1 MCPVMSWAEVPQSLS
16 CAGRLSVGPAAAA
29 SRRLNCTQLCLLL
42 TREATT
48 TTTTARGARGAVE
61 ISNWQTNFP
70 AVCQGVAN
78 SVSYIMEQEFY
89 CFRKFQHI
97 SPCSFDRRPPPSP
110 MLDARCSVHLPP
122 LWPWPWPAPV
132 KDCHA
137 GIHMS
142 VSVSYPLNC
151 YCITFAS
158 THKQTQSI
166 FTHTQ
171 LAITRQTGGLSNRR
185 VHSASRL
192 LASRSHT

>member
-1 MCPVMSWAEVPQSLS
+1 MLS
-16 CAGRLSVGPAAAA
+16 CAGRLSVESPLKLHTIVPTFDK
-29 SRRLNCTQLCLLL
+29 SSNNDNNNQSERS
-42 TREATT
+42 
-48 TTTTARGARGAVE
+48 ARGAVE

-89 CFRKFQHI
+89 CFRKLQHI
-97 SPCSFDRRPPPSP
+97 SRCSFDRRPSSP
-110 MLDARCSVHLPP
+110 LRARCSVHLPP

-142 VSVSYPLNC
+142 VSVCYPLNC

-158 THKQTQSI
+158 TH
-166 FTHTQ
+166 THTQ
-171 LAITRQTGGLSNRR
+171 TDRETRTHPVGNYKADRWIKQPQSTFRE
-185 VHSASRL
+185 SA
-192 LASRSHT
+192 AGFQVAYVMCH

>member
-1 MCPVMSWAEVPQSLS
+1 M
-16 CAGRLSVGPAAAA
+16 
-29 SRRLNCTQLCLLL
+29 

-78 SVSYIMEQEFY
+78 SVSYIMKQEFY

-97 SPCSFDRRPPPSP
+97 SPSSFDRRPPPSP

-122 LWPWPWPAPV
+122 LWPWPWPALV

-158 THKQTQSI
+158 THKQTQRKH
-166 FTHTQ
+166 THTHPVGNYKADRWIKQ
-171 LAITRQTGGLSNRR
+171 PQSTFRQ
-185 VHSASRL
+185 SA
-192 LASRSHT
+192 AGFQVAYVMCH

>member
-16 CAGRLSVGPAAAA
+16 CAGRLSVGLAAAA

-48 TTTTARGARGAVE
+48 TTNTAVE

-97 SPCSFDRRPPPSP
+97 SPSSFDRRPPPSP
-110 MLDARCSVHLPP
+110 MLDARFISRHSGRGRGQRLSRTAMQAYTCQSQSAIRSTVIASHSPP
-122 LWPWPWPAPV
+122 
-132 KDCHA
+132 HT
-137 GIHMS
+137 
-142 VSVSYPLNC
+142 NR
-151 YCITFAS
+151 
-158 THKQTQSI
+158 HKAHTL
-166 FTHTQ
+166 THTQ

-185 VHSASRL
+185 VHFASRL